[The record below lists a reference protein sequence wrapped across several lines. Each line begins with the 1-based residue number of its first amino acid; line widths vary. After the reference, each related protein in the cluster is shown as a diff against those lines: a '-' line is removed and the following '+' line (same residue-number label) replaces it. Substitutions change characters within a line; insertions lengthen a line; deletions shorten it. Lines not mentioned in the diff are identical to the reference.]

1 MKSVMNNAGIDVS
14 MFRPHSTRAASSSA
28 VHAMHIPISTIL
40 RTVGWSKDC
49 VFRKYYNK
57 PVVMDT
63 SYSTKLLD
71 NFK

>member
-1 MKSVMNNAGIDVS
+1 MNNAGIDVS